1 MSVAIAMLV
10 FVASH
15 VVIARTG
22 LKPWLTGQIGHRGY
36 LIVYSLLSIVL
47 LGWVVVALLG
57 APRTTLWPAPVWS
70 WAFAALVSL
79 LGFVLIGI
87 GAVTPNPLSVAFRE
101 TGFDPARPG
110 IVGGVRHPLLLGL
123 TLWAIA
129 HVPANG
135 DWPSLA
141 LFGASALFGLI
152 GIPRVTR
159 RKRARLGPE
168 QWATMT
174 ASRGHID
181 ARTLVGALVGTVLW
195 VVALVAHGTLFG
207 VNPLAVLRAQ
217 LGLL

>member
-1 MSVAIAMLV
+1 
-10 FVASH
+10 
-15 VVIARTG
+15 
-22 LKPWLTGQIGHRGY
+22 
-36 LIVYSLLSIVL
+36 
-47 LGWVVVALLG
+47 
-57 APRTTLWPAPVWS
+57 
-70 WAFAALVSL
+70 
-79 LGFVLIGI
+79 
-87 GAVTPNPLSVAFRE
+87 
-101 TGFDPARPG
+101 
-110 IVGGVRHPLLLGL
+110 
-123 TLWAIA
+123 
-129 HVPANG
+129 
-135 DWPSLA
+135 SLA